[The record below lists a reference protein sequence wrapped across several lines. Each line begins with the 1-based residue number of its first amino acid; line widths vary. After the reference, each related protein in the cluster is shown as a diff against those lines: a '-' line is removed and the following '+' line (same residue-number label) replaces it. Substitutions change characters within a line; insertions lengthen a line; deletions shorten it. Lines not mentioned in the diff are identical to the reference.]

1 MASEAGAG
9 GEAVASAL
17 GKSPSSDNQLEAAS
31 YKQHHHHHHRTTAV
45 ACSTVCTLRTLPPH
59 PTQPLQQQSHCLIA
73 CHGMLAPMGNAAAY
87 TDNV

>member
-31 YKQHHHHHHRTTAV
+31 YKQHHHHHHHHRTTA
-45 ACSTVCTLRTLPPH
+45 PP
-59 PTQPLQQQSHCLIA
+59 PSPAAPSALSAYLLDISHNTSDNRAIYVIA
-73 CHGMLAPMGNAAAY
+73 CHGTLAP
-87 TDNV
+87 T